1 MHAKVHGVFGCRA
14 RKYVFLHAQPSS
26 GLFDLL
32 CLIYLQEMSQL
43 PTFVSELVPKLSSR
57 ELSSR
62 EVTRSFLDRIEK
74 HQPAVNAFVSW
85 DGELALQN
93 ADAVDQRRAKGET
106 LSPLAGIP
114 VAIKDILCTTDSITT
129 CGSRILENYRSPF
142 DAHLVTKL
150 RQAGLIILGKTNLD
164 EFAMGGSTETGFCGP
179 AYNPWDLTRTCG
191 GSSGGSAA
199 SVAAAMAPLAI
210 GTDTGGSIRQ
220 PAAFCGV
227 CGLKPTYGRVSRYG
241 LIAYASSL
249 DQAGPFGHTISDLAM
264 MLQVIAGHDPR
275 DSTSLNVPVEDYA
288 SEIAKPLSGAKIG
301 VLREQLDGPGVDP
314 EIRAAIDRAIDEYKR
329 LGCQIVDISMPYSK
343 YSIATYYIIAPSE
356 ASSNLSRYDGAHY
369 GFRASLEKK
378 QPAMA
383 GGKAQSPLIEM
394 YNESRSQGFGAE
406 VRRRIMLGTY
416 TLSAGYYDAYYKK
429 ALKVRRLIREDYDA
443 AFGKVDVVL
452 GPTTPTPPFRI
463 GEKIDDPVQMY
474 LEDLFTVG
482 ANLAG
487 IPALSMP
494 VGVTASGLPI
504 GMQLQGPALSETRLL
519 QIANAYQRAIDYQPR
534 VARQ

>member
-1 MHAKVHGVFGCRA
+1 
-14 RKYVFLHAQPSS
+14 
-26 GLFDLL
+26 
-32 CLIYLQEMSQL
+32 MSQL
-43 PTFVSELVPKLSSR
+43 PTFVHTLAPKLSSR

-62 EVTRSFLDRIEK
+62 EVTQFFLDRIEK
-74 HQPAVNAFVSW
+74 QQPSIKAFVSW
-85 DGELALQN
+85 DGELALKA
-93 ADAVDQRRAKGET
+93 ADTIDQRRARGET

-114 VAIKDILCTTDSITT
+114 IAIKDNLCTTDSVTT
-129 CGSRILENYRSPF
+129 CGSKMLENYRSPF
-142 DAHLVTKL
+142 DAHVVTKI
-150 RQAGLIILGKTNLD
+150 RDAGLVILGKTNLD

-249 DQAGPFGHTISDLAM
+249 DQAGPFGHTIADLALV
-264 MLQVIAGHDPR
+264 LQTIAGHDPR
-275 DSTSLNVPVEDYA
+275 DSTSLDVPVEDYA
-288 SEIAKPLSGAKIG
+288 AEIAKPFSGANIG
-301 VLREQLDGPGVDP
+301 VIREQLDGPGLDP
-314 EIRAAIDRAIDEYKR
+314 EIRSAIQLAINEYKR
-329 LGCQIVDISMPYSK
+329 LGCQIVDIEMPHSK

-369 GFRASLEKK
+369 GFRAVMEKK

-383 GGKAQSPLIEM
+383 GGKTQSPLIQM
-394 YNESRSQGFGAE
+394 YNETRSQGFGAE

-443 AFGKVDVVL
+443 AFEKVDVLL

-463 GEKIDDPVQMY
+463 GEKVDDPVQMY

-494 VGVTASGLPI
+494 VGMTASGLPL
-504 GMQLQGPALSETRLL
+504 GMQLQGPALSETKLL
-519 QIANAYQRAIDYQPR
+519 QIANAYQQVIDYRPR
-534 VARQ
+534 IAGKV

>member
-1 MHAKVHGVFGCRA
+1 MN
-14 RKYVFLHAQPSS
+14 
-26 GLFDLL
+26 
-32 CLIYLQEMSQL
+32 QL
-43 PTFVSELVPKLSSR
+43 PPFVHELAPKLSAR

-62 EVTRSFLDRIEK
+62 EVTQFFLDRIEK
-74 HQPAVNAFVSW
+74 LQPSIRAFISW
-85 DGELALQN
+85 DGDLALQA
-93 ADAVDQRRAKGET
+93 ADSIDRRRLSGET
-106 LSPLAGIP
+106 LSPLAGMP
-114 VAIKDILCTTDSITT
+114 VSLKDILCTTDSITT
-129 CGSRILENYRSPF
+129 CGSRMLENYRSPY
-142 DAHLVTKL
+142 DAHVVSRLRENGLV
-150 RQAGLIILGKTNLD
+150 ILGKTNLD
-164 EFAMGGSTETGFCGP
+164 EFAMGGSTETGFRGP
-179 AYNPWDLTRTCG
+179 TYNPWNLDHTCG

-199 SVAAAMAPLAI
+199 SVASGMAPISI

-241 LIAYASSL
+241 LVAYASSL
-249 DQAGPFGHTISDLAM
+249 DQAGPFGHTISDLALL
-264 MLQVIAGHDPR
+264 LQTIAGHDPR
-275 DSTSLNVPVEDYA
+275 DSTCLNVPVDDYA
-288 SEIAKPLSGAKIG
+288 GEIAKPFAGARIG
-301 VLREQLDGPGVDP
+301 VIREHLDGNGLDP
-314 EIRAAIDRAIDEYKR
+314 EIRAAIMKALDEYKR
-329 LGCQIVDISMPYSK
+329 LGCQIIDIAMPHTK

-369 GFRASLEKK
+369 GFRAAIEQNK

-383 GGKAQSPLIEM
+383 GGKAHSPLIEM
-394 YNESRSQGFGAE
+394 YSQTRSQGFGAE

-443 AFGKVDVVL
+443 AFEKVDVLL

-463 GEKIDDPVQMY
+463 GEKVDDPVQMY

-494 VGVTASGLPI
+494 VGMTTNGLPI
-504 GMQLQGPALSETRLL
+504 GMQLQGPALSESKLL
-519 QIANAYQRAIDYQPR
+519 QIANAYQRAIDYQPKLA
-534 VARQ
+534 VSG

>member
-1 MHAKVHGVFGCRA
+1 MKHLPFFVH
-14 RKYVFLHAQPSS
+14 
-26 GLFDLL
+26 
-32 CLIYLQEMSQL
+32 
-43 PTFVSELVPKLSSR
+43 ELVPKLSTR

-62 EVTRSFLDRIEK
+62 EVTQFFLDRIEK
-74 HQPAVNAFVSW
+74 LQPSLRAFISW
-85 DGELALQN
+85 DGDLALQA
-93 ADAVDQRRAKGET
+93 ADAVDQRRAAGES
-106 LSPLAGIP
+106 LSPLAGMP
-114 VAIKDILCTTDSITT
+114 VAIKDILCTTDSVTT
-129 CGSRILENYRSPF
+129 CGSRMLENYRSPY
-142 DAHLVTKL
+142 DAHLVSKL
-150 RQAGLIILGKTNLD
+150 RESGLVILGKTNLD
-164 EFAMGGSTETGFCGP
+164 EFAMGGSTETGFRGP
-179 AYNPWDLTRTCG
+179 AYNPWDRALTCG

-199 SVAAAMAPLAI
+199 SVAAGMAPISI

-241 LIAYASSL
+241 LIAFASSL
-249 DQAGPFGHTISDLAM
+249 DQAGPFGHTISDLALT
-264 MLQVIAGHDPR
+264 LQTIAGHDPR
-275 DSTSLNVPVEDYA
+275 DSTSLNVPVDDYA
-288 SEIAKPLSGAKIG
+288 IEIAKPFAGARIG
-301 VLREQLDGPGVDP
+301 VIREHLEAKGLDPQ
-314 EIRAAIDRAIDEYKR
+314 IHSAIVKAIDEYKR
-329 LGCQIVDISMPYSK
+329 LGCQIIDIAMPHTK

-369 GFRASLEKK
+369 GFRASIEKDK
-378 QPAMA
+378 QLATT
-383 GGKAQSPLIEM
+383 GGKVRSPLIEM
-394 YNESRSQGFGAE
+394 YCQTRSQGFGPE

-443 AFGKVDVVL
+443 AFEKVDVLV

-494 VGVTASGLPI
+494 VGMTSSGLPI
-504 GMQLQGPALSETRLL
+504 GLQLQGPALSESKLL
-519 QIANAYQRAIDYQPR
+519 HIANAYQRAISYQPTIA
-534 VARQ
+534 VL